1 MTNQTIFI
9 LLAAFVISTSGLVVN
24 FIKRGDA
31 KGAENDGGTL
41 FWFRVLVPLGLILSV
56 IFYFLSFGAFEYS
69 NSIVNLGYF
78 LVVFGLC
85 LRWFSIW
92 KLGRAFTVSVKIVD
106 NHQLNTSGI
115 YKYIRHPSYTGLL
128 LYYLGLALVMQN
140 LVSLMLLIFAP
151 FIAVLYRIRQ
161 EETVLVRHFGAKYL
175 AYQKRSWRLFP
186 FIF

>member
-1 MTNQTIFI
+1 M
-9 LLAAFVISTSGLVVN
+9 
-24 FIKRGDA
+24 
-31 KGAENDGGTL
+31 
-41 FWFRVLVPLGLILSV
+41 
-56 IFYFLSFGAFEYS
+56 
-69 NSIVNLGYF
+69 NLGYF

-151 FIAVLYRIRQ
+151 FIAVFYRIRQ

-175 AYQKRSWRLFP
+175 AYQKLSWRLFP